1 MRVITKSEEKERLV
15 LRDEWDQWEERS
27 KTETV
32 LENLVTRLNRKK
44 RVWISALRELETMC
58 HELHQE
64 RMDFL
69 KMPSIQHV
77 QQVAQAEIAA
87 NAAIGNLLAVDQI
100 YSLCVGIAQLEA
112 DYECARQEEYA
123 ARFGPEVF
131 SSHR

>member
-1 MRVITKSEEKERLV
+1 MRVKTKEKKNGRLALEE
-15 LRDEWDQWEERS
+15 EWDQWEER
-27 KTETV
+27 TEQET
-32 LENLVTRLNRKK
+32 LLDSLVVRLNRKK
-44 RVWISALRELETMC
+44 RIWISALQELETMC
-58 HELHQE
+58 QELHQE
-64 RMDFL
+64 RMEFL
-69 KMPSIQHV
+69 KLPSIHHV

-87 NAAIGNLLAVDQI
+87 NAAIGNLLAIEKI

>member
-1 MRVITKSEEKERLV
+1 MKGKTKDVKQLELEE
-15 LRDEWDQWEERS
+15 EWDQWEERS
-27 KTETV
+27 KEDT
-32 LENLVTRLNRKK
+32 LLDGLVARLNRKK
-44 RVWISALRELETMC
+44 RIWVTALEELETMC

-64 RMDFL
+64 RMEFL
-69 KMPSIQHV
+69 KLPSIQAV

-87 NAAIGNLLAVDQI
+87 NAVMGNLLAIEKI
-100 YSLCVGIAQLEA
+100 YALCTGIAQLEA